1 MSIDVA
7 SEAGGTVIGP
17 RQGAVG
23 EGGAA
28 SDASVPDAL
37 LTVDDVDVLIRRA
50 AVLLRAGGV
59 ENADH
64 DAAVL
69 LAHVCGVPR
78 ADVDR
83 ARLLRKRPRD
93 LARDGNVDAMLR
105 DFAGVLRRRAF
116 REPLQAIVGH
126 APFRTIEVEVG
137 PGVFIPRRETE
148 TVVQTALDWIVGQ
161 GIYGPRVVD
170 LCTGTGA
177 IGLAVAVEVPGAE
190 VWAVELS
197 EQSAAWAER
206 NHRRV
211 SRSHPGVAYAFHLV
225 RADASSPATLATL
238 DASVDV
244 VISNP
249 PYIPENR
256 PVEQPEVRD
265 HDPRMALYGGSA
277 DGSAIPERIIDRAV
291 GLLRHGGLLVME
303 HDVTQGDQL
312 VAYALAHGFGEA
324 RTGRDWTGRPRELV
338 AQRA

>member
-1 MSIDVA
+1 MT
-7 SEAGGTVIGP
+7 AG
-17 RQGAVG
+17 
-23 EGGAA
+23 
-28 SDASVPDAL
+28 
-37 LTVDDVDVLIRRA
+37 DVDVLVRRA
-50 AVLLRAGGV
+50 AVVLRAGGV

-69 LAHVCGVPR
+69 LAHVCGVTR
-78 ADVDR
+78 TEIDR
-83 ARLLRKRPRD
+83 ARLLGKALPA
-93 LARDGNVDAMLR
+93 LVRDGVDSVLR
-105 DFAGVLRRRAF
+105 DFAGVLRRRAS
-116 REPLQAIVGH
+116 REPLQTIVGH
-126 APFRTIEVEVG
+126 APFRSLEVEVG
-137 PGVFIPRRETE
+137 PGVFIPRPETE
-148 TVVQTALDWIVGQ
+148 VVVQTALDWIVGE

-177 IGLAVAVEVPGAE
+177 IGLSVAVEVPGAE

-197 EQSAAWAER
+197 ERSAAWAER

-211 SRSHPGVAYAFHLV
+211 SGSHPGVAYAFHLV
-225 RADASSPATLATL
+225 RGDATSPATLASL

-277 DGSAIPERIIDRAV
+277 DGSAIPERIVDRAV

-312 VAYALAHGFGEA
+312 AAYALAHGFERA
-324 RTGRDWTGRPRELV
+324 RTGRDWSGRPRELV